1 MRSFWIIFCQI
12 KFKST
17 KIRIKSLQNKD
28 VQNLKLLQIIITPN
42 DYHNQPY
49 YSILLK
55 KRYRTTL
62 FQIYSNWLNFL
73 IPNSLNKYLIPNYP
87 FLNRLHRFP
96 VVRINEKCR
105 LERRRYG
112 CSRNKVRFIVNRGK
126 PSKEMKWNGDPFS
139 RIKGARTSRANRF
152 AGRES
157 PGGIGGALLARCS
170 QQSIF

>member
-42 DYHNQPY
+42 DYHNQPF
-49 YSILLK
+49 SILLK

-105 LERRRYG
+105 LERRRYTVVLG
-112 CSRNKVRFIVNRGK
+112 TRLDLSLTAANHRRKWSETGIHSRVL
-126 PSKEMKWNGDPFS
+126 
-139 RIKGARTSRANRF
+139 RA
-152 AGRES
+152 
-157 PGGIGGALLARCS
+157 LARAE
-170 QQSIF
+170 QIVLQEGNPQEV